1 MRGGRVPEHLYRRI
15 ADDLRLRIESGV
27 LTPGSRLPTE
37 VELRDAYR
45 VSRNTIRDALKWLL
59 TRGLIE
65 TRHGQGTFVARKFEP
80 FITTLSADWQTESG
94 PGGGEGQAA
103 TAEVTARNRSAHAS
117 PPTVGIQQA
126 AGNIAARLRVPDGT
140 SVVSRH
146 QRHYIDGTP
155 WSLQT
160 TYYPMRLVDLGARRL
175 LDATDIHEGVL
186 SYLEKTLHIKQVGHR
201 DRILV
206 RPPKE
211 NEVRFF
217 RLPEDG
223 RTPVAV
229 LLRTG
234 FTVGPDS
241 PVPYR
246 LTETLFPADRTQ
258 FVINE
263 GEVPDRLAVA
273 AEV

>member
-1 MRGGRVPEHLYRRI
+1 VPEHLYRRI
-15 ADDLRLRIESGV
+15 AEDLRQRIESGV

-37 VELRDAYR
+37 GELRDAYR
-45 VSRNTIRDALKWLL
+45 VSRNTIRDALRWLL
-59 TRGLIE
+59 NRGLIE

-80 FITTLSADWQTESG
+80 FITTLSADWQTDSG

-103 TAEVTARNRSAHAS
+103 SAEVKARNRSAGAS
-117 PPTVGIQQA
+117 APTIGIELA
-126 AGNIAARLRVPDGT
+126 TGNVAARLRVPEGT
-140 SVVSRH
+140 SVVSRRQKH
-146 QRHYIDGTP
+146 HIDGEP

-160 TYYPMRLVDLGARRL
+160 TYYPMRLVDLGAQRL
-175 LDATDIHEGVL
+175 LDATDISEGVL
-186 SYLEKTLHIKQVGHR
+186 SYLQTTLHIRQIGHR

-206 RPPKE
+206 RPPSE
-211 NEVRFF
+211 PEARFF

-223 RTPVAV
+223 RTPVTV

-234 FTVGPDS
+234 FTAGPEGPDG

-246 LTETLFPADRTQ
+246 LTETVFPADRTQ

-263 GEVPDRLAVA
+263 GAVPDRLAAA